1 MVDGAA
7 MSAMSGTGSRQNSGQ
22 GQRLQAGTMKAMFGF
37 LTPLGK
43 DSGDPLQSS
52 KSAAAWLRQLPAL
65 DVIGRQ
71 QHVIR
76 ALDALRGAQRPVDL
90 NRIAAIEFVDAALG
104 ADRRQLIKQYIENI
118 ESSPK
123 LANRIWQALWEMSQ
137 AFTLAYQQGLE
148 AALSQAANARWR
160 AVLPLL
166 FVRFVHFQGT
176 DAKLRVFK
184 YERWIPGKW
193 IELHQAYL
201 RACEMQCD
209 RLAVALPAAGSAAQ
223 HWSVEQEYLYV
234 LLVHQL
240 NTGNLNPTEIDWASS
255 QLRAWSRRLSL
266 EQIPR
271 SLEGFFVDLAGR
283 EGLVRRTGNDRGSVL
298 RYLDTTP
305 LSDGMERAIT
315 ALRESELTDQGP
327 IAAINQQRLSV
338 LRKIQPAVAPTM
350 QTELRRD
357 PRVTVAVS
365 ARVRIGLARICQ
377 DLGARAAGDNPGEAG
392 AGTEQIE
399 VFAVAG
405 APRGRRRLPNEEDSL
420 AVSLSSWT
428 DPTWE
433 VKDRSVAGLRIAAT
447 GGIGQSLTLGALV
460 AVRQSDI
467 DGWLLGVVRRLNK
480 VSNEEVEAGV
490 NIIAERVVAV
500 TLAAKRRANE
510 DTGYIINGLDQST
523 MGERFEGL
531 YLPPPSRP
539 DKPLTVKTVIV
550 PTPEYS
556 EGRKLVLTTSRSI
569 YTIALRQL
577 VEQRADWS
585 WAAIQVVDKKTRN

>member
-1 MVDGAA
+1 
-7 MSAMSGTGSRQNSGQ
+7 
-22 GQRLQAGTMKAMFGF
+22 MKAMFGF
-37 LTPLGK
+37 LTPHGK
-43 DSGDPLQSS
+43 DAADPLQSS
-52 KSAAAWLRQLPAL
+52 KAAAAWLRQLPAL

-76 ALDALRGAQRPVDL
+76 ALDAARGTQRPIDL
-90 NRIAAIEFVDAALG
+90 NRINAIEFVDAALG

-118 ESSPK
+118 EHSPK
-123 LANRIWQALWEMSQ
+123 LAERIWQALWEMTQ
-137 AFTLAYQQGLE
+137 AFTLAYQQALE
-148 AALSQAANARWR
+148 SALQQASNARWR
-160 AVLPLL
+160 AALPLL
-166 FVRFVHFQGT
+166 FVRFVHFHGT

-184 YERWIPGKW
+184 YERWIPAKW

-209 RLAVALPAAGSAAQ
+209 RQAVVLPAAGPGAQ
-223 HWSVEQEYLYV
+223 QWSVEQEYLYV

-255 QLRAWSRRLSL
+255 QLRAWTRRLAL

-305 LSDGMERAIT
+305 LADGLDRAIT
-315 ALRESELTDQGP
+315 ALRDAELTDQGP
-327 IAAINQQRLSV
+327 IAAINQQRLAV
-338 LRKIQPAVAPTM
+338 LRKIQPAVSPTS

-357 PRVTVAVS
+357 PRVAVAVS
-365 ARVRIGLARICQ
+365 ARVRIGLSRICQ
-377 DLGARAAGDNPGEAG
+377 DLGAQAAGENSGDVG

-405 APRGRRRLPNEEDSL
+405 APRVRRKPSEDDSL

-460 AVRQSDI
+460 AVRQSDAG
-467 DGWLLGVVRRLNK
+467 GWLLGVVRRLNK

-510 DTGYIINGLDQST
+510 DMGYIIDGQDMST

-539 DKPLTVKTVIV
+539 DKPLAMKTVIV
-550 PTPEYS
+550 PTSEYA
-556 EGRKLVLTTSRSI
+556 EGRNVLLTTAHSV
-569 YTIALRQL
+569 YTVSMRHL
-577 VEQRADWS
+577 VEQRPDWS
-585 WAAIQVVDKKTRN
+585 WATIQLVDKKAREPQAA

>member
-1 MVDGAA
+1 
-7 MSAMSGTGSRQNSGQ
+7 
-22 GQRLQAGTMKAMFGF
+22 MFGF
-37 LTPLGK
+37 LTSEGRAL
-43 DSGDPLQSS
+43 DDPLQSS
-52 KSAAAWLRQLPAL
+52 KAAAAWLRQLPAL

-76 ALDALRGAQRPVDL
+76 ALDAFRAAQRPIDL
-90 NRIAAIEFVDAALG
+90 NRINAVEFVDAALG

-118 ESSPK
+118 ENSPK
-123 LANRIWQALWEMSQ
+123 LADRIWQALWEMSQ
-137 AFTLAYQQGLE
+137 AFTLAYQKALE
-148 AALSQAANARWR
+148 SALPQAANARWR

-166 FVRFVHFQGT
+166 FVRFVHFHGT
-176 DAKLRVFK
+176 DAKLRVFR

-209 RLAVALPAAGSAAQ
+209 REAVVLPAAGAAAQ
-223 HWSVEQEYLYV
+223 RWSVEQEYVYV
-234 LLVHQL
+234 LLLHQL

-305 LSDGMERAIT
+305 LADGMERAIN
-315 ALRESELTDQGP
+315 ALRDAELTDQGP

-357 PRVTVAVS
+357 PRVAVTVS

-377 DLGARAAGDNPGEAG
+377 DLGARAAGDSPAEVG

-405 APRGRRRLPNEEDSL
+405 APRVKRKAAEDDSL
-420 AVSLSSWT
+420 AVSLSSWS

-447 GGIGQSLTLGALV
+447 GGLGQSLTLGALV
-460 AVRQSDI
+460 AVRQSDMG
-467 DGWLLGVVRRLNK
+467 GWLLGVVRRLNK
-480 VSNEEVEAGV
+480 VSNEDVEAGV

-500 TLAAKRRANE
+500 TLAAKRRVSE
-510 DTGYIINGLDQST
+510 DMGYVINGLDLST

-539 DKPLTVKTVIV
+539 DKPLGMKTVIV
-550 PTPEYS
+550 PTSEYA
-556 EGRKLVLTTSRSI
+556 EGRNVLLTTARSV
-569 YTIALRQL
+569 YTVSLRHL
-577 VEQRADWS
+577 VEQRPDWS
-585 WAAIQVVDKKTRN
+585 WATIQLVDKKAREE

>member
-1 MVDGAA
+1 
-7 MSAMSGTGSRQNSGQ
+7 
-22 GQRLQAGTMKAMFGF
+22 MFGF
-37 LTPLGK
+37 LTPHGK
-43 DSGDPLQSS
+43 DSTDPLQSS
-52 KSAAAWLRQLPAL
+52 KAAAVWLRQLPAL

-71 QHVIR
+71 QHVIS
-76 ALDALRGAQRPVDL
+76 ALDALRGTQRPIDL
-90 NRIAAIEFVDAALG
+90 NRINAIQFVDAALG

-118 ESSPK
+118 ENSPK
-123 LANRIWQALWEMSQ
+123 LADRIWQALWEMSQ
-137 AFTLAYQQGLE
+137 AFTLAYQQALE
-148 AALSQAANARWR
+148 SALPQASIARWR

-166 FVRFVHFQGT
+166 FVRFVHYQGT

-209 RLAVALPAAGSAAQ
+209 RQAVVLPAAGAAAQ
-223 HWSVEQEYLYV
+223 QWSVEQEYLYV

-255 QLRAWSRRLSL
+255 QLRAWTRRLEL

-305 LSDGMERAIT
+305 LSDGLERAIS
-315 ALRESELTDQGP
+315 ALRDAELTDQGP
-327 IAAINQQRLSV
+327 VAAINQQRLSV
-338 LRKIQPAVAPTM
+338 LRKIQPAVAPTSE
-350 QTELRRD
+350 TELRRD
-357 PRVTVAVS
+357 PRVAVAVS
-365 ARVRIGLARICQ
+365 ARVRIGLSRICQ
-377 DLGARAAGDNPGEAG
+377 DLGAPATGETTGDAGS
-392 AGTEQIE
+392 GTEQIE

-405 APRGRRRLPNEEDSL
+405 APRVRRKLPSDDDSL
-420 AVSLSSWT
+420 AVSLSSWS

-433 VKDRSVAGLRIAAT
+433 IKDRSVAGLRIAAT

-460 AVRQSDI
+460 AVRQSNI
-467 DGWLLGVVRRLNK
+467 AGWLLGVVRRLNK

-510 DTGYIINGLDQST
+510 DMGYVINDGLDMST

-539 DKPLTVKTVIV
+539 DKPLAMKTIIV
-550 PTPEYS
+550 PTSEYA
-556 EGRKLVLTTSRSI
+556 EGRNVLLTTARSV
-569 YTIALRQL
+569 YTVSMRHL
-577 VEQRADWS
+577 VEQRPDW
-585 WAAIQVVDKKTRN
+585 